1 MKKFLFALTAA
12 LMLGL
17 SGMVLYDYGTT
28 GQALEF
34 CYRQSFDLARMELT
48 DWIGWGICTVWILML
63 GIPWLQFFGNIDRIN
78 RCRFTLINWCKGWD
92 YAFLIFN
99 ILLVAGSVYLLLSL
113 LNHPI
118 SSYDDGDLFINV
130 AFYLVFSSVVYV
142 PWSMVVIIRNLVCGR
157 KERIGNNKN

>member
-1 MKKFLFALTAA
+1 MKKFLFALTAF

-28 GQALEF
+28 GRVLDF

-48 DWIGWGICTVWILML
+48 DWIGWGICTVWILLL
-63 GIPWLQFFGNIDRIN
+63 GIPWLQFFGKTDRTN
-78 RCRFTLINWCKGWD
+78 CFRFTLCSRCKGWD

-113 LNHPI
+113 LIHPV
-118 SSYDDGDLFINV
+118 SNYDDADLFINV
-130 AFYLVFSSVVYV
+130 AFYLVLSSVVYV
-142 PWSMVVIIRNLVCGR
+142 PWSMVVIIRNFVTAR
-157 KERIGNNKN
+157 K